1 MCATFDLHDFLAVV
15 IGPGRLPWS
24 FGLAGRERGERDREP
39 FIGSSTHETI
49 AGHAVSQ
56 CLLVVATHHPL
67 YQLHPTPAAGLRRGP
82 DRVDQAPWESPRDGD
97 EAGELCIVD
106 AERRHDDLPLE
117 ATILKRG
124 GISCP
129 LNEGQI
135 LTLAVLFALCHH
147 QVFVAEVTDY
157 GPRGM
162 AKFGKRT
169 DATMAIGDLKPSW
182 TGRVRAKQDRNQLTI
197 GANRFDESG
206 VLLVDAR
213 HAIRNDRGVD
223 QSWIDF
229 NDGLTGGELFSQRL
243 SCIAFR
249 GQHLELA
256 AHGADCPPRS
266 KSWLDRSPIF
276 PCLTCPP

>member
-1 MCATFDLHDFLAVV
+1 MRGPDGAISKSARRAMSFIGATLAKSAVEFRQPRNHKVSKRRRGFFIKRERDAICATFDLHDFLAVV

-97 EAGELCIVD
+97 EAGELCVVD
-106 AERRHDDLPLE
+106 AERRHDDLTLE
-117 ATILKRG
+117 STILKRG

-147 QVFVAEVTDY
+147 QVFVAEVTDH

-182 TGRVRAKQDRNQLTI
+182 TGRMRAKEYRNQLSI
-197 GANRFDESG
+197 GANRFDESPG
-206 VLLVDAR
+206 
-213 HAIRNDRGVD
+213 
-223 QSWIDF
+223 
-229 NDGLTGGELFSQRL
+229 
-243 SCIAFR
+243 
-249 GQHLELA
+249 
-256 AHGADCPPRS
+256 
-266 KSWLDRSPIF
+266 
-276 PCLTCPP
+276 